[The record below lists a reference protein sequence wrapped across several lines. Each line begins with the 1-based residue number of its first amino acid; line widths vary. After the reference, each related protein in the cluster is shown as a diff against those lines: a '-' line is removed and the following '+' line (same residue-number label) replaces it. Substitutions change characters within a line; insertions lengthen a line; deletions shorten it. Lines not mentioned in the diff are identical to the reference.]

1 MKNKPSKN
9 SLWWRIL
16 WKSSS
21 GWLDD
26 FSFWYWTVEAGKKP
40 PCMKRGPLPR
50 WWVVDMKRDPSPRS
64 REFKW
69 MGRDAQDP
77 FIASPPPHN
86 VDNVERCTA
95 TMPPLSTLIVVCRFA
110 GTDEQRAMIAKQP
123 PPPPDESDFQ
133 LTKHFWGCF
142 RPGLKIETNE
152 SRKQLQCPVDTHE
165 AIHLCC
171 QWCSRET
178 LR

>member
-86 VDNVERCTA
+86 VDNVERCAA

-110 GTDEQRAMIAKQP
+110 GTDGQRAMIAKQP
-123 PPPPDESDFQ
+123 LHHRTSRISSLPSTFEAALDLDWKLRPKNRESS
-133 LTKHFWGCF
+133 W
-142 RPGLKIETNE
+142 P
-152 SRKQLQCPVDTHE
+152 CPVDTQE
-165 AIHLCC
+165 AIHL
-171 QWCSRET
+171 
-178 LR
+178 

>member
-1 MKNKPSKN
+1 M
-9 SLWWRIL
+9 IL
-16 WKSSS
+16 VSHICISVFTIQAREKYSAAM
-21 GWLDD
+21 
-26 FSFWYWTVEAGKKP
+26 YY
-40 PCMKRGPLPR
+40 R

-86 VDNVERCTA
+86 VDNVERCTG

-110 GTDEQRAMIAKQP
+110 GTDGQRAMIAKQP

-152 SRKQLQCPVDTHE
+152 SRKQLTVSSGQSRSHSP
-165 AIHLCC
+165 LLLR
-171 QWCSRET
+171 CS
-178 LR
+178 